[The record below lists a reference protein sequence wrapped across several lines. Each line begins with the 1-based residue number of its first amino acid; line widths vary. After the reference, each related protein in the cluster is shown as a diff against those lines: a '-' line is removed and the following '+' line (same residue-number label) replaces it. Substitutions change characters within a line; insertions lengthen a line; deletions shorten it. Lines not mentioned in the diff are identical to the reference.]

1 MQRKWIVLC
10 SRGRPQLI
18 SYPRKWFDSCMHPR
32 PERWCWLRRAAAGLR
47 AGYTWNP
54 RADCAGRPSPQ
65 RQSRE
70 WWEGKQ
76 TQTRPSCRRSRVP
89 LHWPEVPRGIFYPVR
104 RCQSSRRWPG
114 QDVCPQHPVPG
125 AAPPP
130 GPRRVRPAPRPR
142 GRAFYPIEC
151 AEHKSG
157 GHPVSGACPQA
168 PKRPRRRI
176 QWKCT

>member
-1 MQRKWIVLC
+1 MLVAA
-10 SRGRPQLI
+10 SRSR
-18 SYPRKWFDSCMHPR
+18 ST
-32 PERWCWLRRAAAGLR
+32 RRLHR
-47 AGYTWNP
+47 NP

-89 LHWPEVPRGIFYPVR
+89 LHWPEVPRGTFYPVR

-168 PKRPRRRI
+168 PKRPRRRRSVLCRRNAI
-176 QWKCT
+176 HNANSQFNGNA